1 MKVEQRIGRI
11 DRLGQKYPKVR
22 IINLAYKGTVEADVY
37 FVVGARI
44 QLFQGI
50 VGKLQ
55 PILSRLPKQIE
66 QVLLETAD
74 NRDALRQ
81 RFLAEVDQQV
91 AEAERTTLDID
102 TASFESLEVPPLP
115 EAAMTLVQID
125 AVLRDGRQCRRRSN
139 GNHWTRGRIRCGCRG
154 WQRRPASPPIPT
166 CSNTPARITNF
177 SPQVGNCSPRRSRS
191 VPANRRRRKVRES
204 VG

>member
-22 IINLAYKGTVEADVY
+22 IINLAYNGTVEADVY

-66 QVLLETAD
+66 QVLL
-74 NRDALRQ
+74 LYG
-81 RFLAEVDQQV
+81 
-91 AEAERTTLDID
+91 
-102 TASFESLEVPPLP
+102 
-115 EAAMTLVQID
+115 AMYRLSDFPRV
-125 AVLRDGRQCRRRSN
+125 
-139 GNHWTRGRIRCGCRG
+139 H
-154 WQRRPASPPIPT
+154 
-166 CSNTPARITNF
+166 AR
-177 SPQVGNCSPRRSRS
+177 
-191 VPANRRRRKVRES
+191 
-204 VG
+204 